1 MDLKDTPIEV
11 VVGPYE
17 VYTDR
22 LYGTKTAFEAFV
34 TVKDPEASGDLDKYK
49 AMLRDMEANL
59 KIEDRYKN
67 FERGFESP
75 ILVADQVQGGGANGA
90 GAMTTRFH
98 KRYNERVHKDV
109 GARKVRVDK
118 TTGVGDTRA
127 PMN

>member
-59 KIEDRYKN
+59 PIEDRYKN
-67 FERGFESP
+67 FERGFESS
-75 ILVADQVQGGGANGA
+75 IIVADQVQGGGDKDQKS
-90 GAMTTRFH
+90 TRLNSSH
-98 KRYNERVHKDV
+98 
-109 GARKVRVDK
+109 
-118 TTGVGDTRA
+118 
-127 PMN
+127 